1 MYKIRSVLNKLIL
14 THIIISYYYYDV
26 IKDTYRDTYKSS
38 INTYKVTQTEQNKLI
53 SYSRNS
59 SKENLLLLL
68 LLIN

>member
-53 SYSRNS
+53 IVEILPKKTYYYYYY
-59 SKENLLLLL
+59 
-68 LLIN
+68 